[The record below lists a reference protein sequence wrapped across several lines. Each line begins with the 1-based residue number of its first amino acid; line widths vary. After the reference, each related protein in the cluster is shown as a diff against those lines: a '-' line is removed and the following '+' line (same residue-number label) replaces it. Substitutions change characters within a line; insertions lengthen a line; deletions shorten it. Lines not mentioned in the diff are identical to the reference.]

1 MNFQD
6 ALTHL
11 QNGERLT
18 RTCWKDKTKY
28 VFIYQPTELK
38 MLEYMVGHLYRNTKC
53 RIANYTHTSQRW
65 GPIEADIFATDWELV
80 K

>member
-6 ALTHL
+6 ALTTL
-11 QNGERLT
+11 QEGKKLT
-18 RTCWKDKTKY
+18 RACWKDKTKY

-38 MLEYMVGHLYRNTKC
+38 MLEYKVGHLYRNTKC
-53 RIANYTHTSQRW
+53 RVANYNPTSQRW
-65 GPIEADIFATDWELV
+65 TPIENDLFATDWELV